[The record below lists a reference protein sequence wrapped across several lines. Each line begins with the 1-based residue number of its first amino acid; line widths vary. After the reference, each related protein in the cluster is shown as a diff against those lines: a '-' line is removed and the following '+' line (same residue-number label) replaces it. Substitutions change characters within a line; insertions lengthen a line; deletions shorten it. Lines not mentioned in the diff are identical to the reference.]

1 MFKTN
6 FLRIRTARL
15 ELIAATLELAKLEME
30 ASDDLASALECAMPK
45 SWPPPLNDEHS
56 QRWHIEMLRPDPAA
70 VGWGLWYLVR
80 DEGSPSPELVGNAG
94 FKGRP
99 VKGICEIGYSLLP
112 THQGRGYAT
121 EAGQAL
127 VAWAFAHPEVNC
139 VAAET
144 LPELIGSIRVM
155 EKCGMHFVG
164 EGKPEDGQ
172 PTVRYQVTR

>member
-1 MFKTN
+1 MLKTN

-30 ASDDLASALECAMPK
+30 AADDLARALECAMPE

-56 QRWHIEMLRPDPAA
+56 QRWYIEMLRHDPAA

-80 DEGSPSPELVGNAG
+80 DQGSPSPELVGNAG

-99 VKGICEIGYSLLP
+99 VNGICEIGYSLLP

-121 EAGQAL
+121 EAAQAL

-155 EKCGMHFVG
+155 EKCGMHFVA

-172 PTVRYQVTR
+172 PTVRYQVAR